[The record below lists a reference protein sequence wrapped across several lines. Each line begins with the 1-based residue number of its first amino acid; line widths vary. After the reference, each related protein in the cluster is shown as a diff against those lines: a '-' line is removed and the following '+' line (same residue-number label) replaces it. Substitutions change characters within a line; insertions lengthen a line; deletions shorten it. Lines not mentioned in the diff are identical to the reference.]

1 MQLHPSR
8 DLSVN
13 RKREVGLSVNGVPH
27 LVVTSDRGERQLSK
41 ILDNLALVQAEG
53 EMPLL
58 ALVNAHLSTLA
69 KSSTTVL
76 ITASA
81 EPEIADVV
89 NILLQRGVK
98 PVVILIDQHSFGG
111 NPGPREMQLSLEA
124 QGVSAIRI
132 SCGDELAG
140 ALQKNSNMGSQK
152 YFAAAG

>member
-1 MQLHPSR
+1 M
-8 DLSVN
+8 
-13 RKREVGLSVNGVPH
+13 SVNGASH

-89 NILLQRGVK
+89 NILLRRGVK
-98 PVVILIDQHSFGG
+98 PVVILIDQYSFGG
-111 NPGPREMQLSLEA
+111 NPGAGEMQANFEA
-124 QGVSAIRI
+124 QGVSAIKI

-140 ALQKNSNMGSQK
+140 ALQKNNITGSQK
-152 YFAAAG
+152 YFAAPG